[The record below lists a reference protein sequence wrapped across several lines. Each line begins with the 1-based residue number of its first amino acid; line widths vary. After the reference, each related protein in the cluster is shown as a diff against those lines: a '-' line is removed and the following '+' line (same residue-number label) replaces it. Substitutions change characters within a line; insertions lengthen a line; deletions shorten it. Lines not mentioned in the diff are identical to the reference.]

1 MTFHFKL
8 PNMDQLTASPE
19 HMLGE
24 EKAKFP
30 FRNFLS
36 RDSKREASRLFA
48 SPLFALF
55 CGRAA
60 WPVQDIR

>member
-30 FRNFLS
+30 FLNFLS
-36 RDSKREASRLFA
+36 RVSKREAS
-48 SPLFALF
+48 PLFF
-55 CGRAA
+55 REMYFSENICS
-60 WPVQDIR
+60 

>member
-24 EKAKFP
+24 EKAQFP
-30 FRNFLS
+30 FLNFLS
-36 RDSKREASRLFA
+36 QDSKRET
-48 SPLFALF
+48 SPLF
-55 CGRAA
+55 
-60 WPVQDIR
+60 